1 MTSKSII
8 KMTAEKMGV
17 SQAHVKEFA
26 DALEDSF
33 KDIIEELPADEKV
46 KLMDFTF
53 IKKDVASRQGRNPS
67 TGESMIIPAT
77 KKLTVKPS
85 AEVKRIVKGM

>member
-17 SQAHVKEFA
+17 SQKKVKEFA

-33 KDIIEELPADEKV
+33 KDIIEELPVDERV
-46 KLMDFTF
+46 KLMDFTL
-53 IKKDVASRQGRNPS
+53 IKKDVASRQGRNPA
-67 TGESMIIPAT
+67 TGETMVIPAT
-77 KKLTVKPS
+77 TRLAVKPS
-85 AEVKRIVKGM
+85 SEVKRIVKGL

>member
-17 SQAHVKEFA
+17 SQRQVKEFA

-33 KDIIEELPADEKV
+33 KDIIEELPVDEKV
-46 KLMDFTF
+46 KLMDFTLV
-53 IKKDVASRQGRNPS
+53 KKDVASRQGRNPS
-67 TGESMIIPAT
+67 TGESMVIPAT

-85 AEVKRIVKGM
+85 GEVKRIVKGM